1 MKKNLKVLIGFF
13 ITVMI
18 FRYFP
23 HLPNFTP
30 VLAMTFYGTLIFG
43 RSSLVYIVLAYAV
56 SDLFIGFHNQLI
68 WTWGSL
74 FLIGFVGPYFKNL
87 FGRFTGVFLSSLIF
101 FMFTNLGVFL
111 SGYYGFGFESL
122 ILCYTLAIPFFTNT
136 FLSTMIF
143 TILIEFLIFSKYF
156 NFIPIIK
163 NKTN

>member
-13 ITVMI
+13 ITIMI

-74 FLIGFVGPYFKNL
+74 FLIGFIGPYFKSL
-87 FGRFTGVFLSSLIF
+87 FGRFAGVFLSSLIF

-122 ILCYTLAIPFFTNT
+122 ILCYTLALPFFTNT

-143 TILIEFLIFSKYF
+143 TILIEFLILSKYF

>member
-74 FLIGFVGPYFKNL
+74 FLIGFIGPYFKSL
-87 FGRFTGVFLSSLIF
+87 SGRFAGVFISSLIF
-101 FMFTNLGVFL
+101 FMLTNLGVFL

-136 FLSTMIF
+136 ILSTMIF

>member
-13 ITVMI
+13 ITIMI

-74 FLIGFVGPYFKNL
+74 FLIGFIGPYFKNL

-136 FLSTMIF
+136 FLSTIIF
-143 TILIEFLIFSKYF
+143 TILIEFLILSKYF

>member
-74 FLIGFVGPYFKNL
+74 FLIGFIGPYFKSL
-87 FGRFTGVFLSSLIF
+87 FGRFAGVFLSSLIF

-136 FLSTMIF
+136 ILSTMIF
-143 TILIEFLIFSKYF
+143 TILIEFLILSKYF

>member
-1 MKKNLKVLIGFF
+1 MKTNLKVLIGFF

-43 RSSLVYIVLAYAV
+43 RSSLVYIVLAYSV

-74 FLIGFVGPYFKNL
+74 FLIGFIGPYFKSL
-87 FGRFTGVFLSSLIF
+87 FGRFAGVFLSSLIF

-136 FLSTMIF
+136 ILSTMIF
-143 TILIEFLIFSKYF
+143 TILIEFLILSKYF

>member
-74 FLIGFVGPYFKNL
+74 FLIGFIGPYFKNL

-136 FLSTMIF
+136 FLSTIIF
-143 TILIEFLIFSKYF
+143 TILIEFLILSKYF

>member
-1 MKKNLKVLIGFF
+1 MVKNIKIFFGFF
-13 ITVMI
+13 LTIMF
-18 FRYFP
+18 FRYVP

-43 RSSLVYIVLAYAV
+43 RSSLTYIVLAYAV

-74 FLIGFVGPYFKNL
+74 FLVGFIGPYFKTL
-87 FGRFTGVFLSSLIF
+87 FGRFTGVFFSSVIF
-101 FMFTNLGVFL
+101 FMLTNLGVFL

-122 ILCYTLAIPFFTNT
+122 FLCYTLAIPFFTNT
-136 FLSTMIF
+136 LLSTMIF
-143 TILIEFLIFSKYF
+143 TILIEFLIFSKFF
-156 NFIPIIK
+156 NFIPLIK

>member
-74 FLIGFVGPYFKNL
+74 FLIGFIGPYFKNL

-136 FLSTMIF
+136 FLSTIIF
-143 TILIEFLIFSKYF
+143 TVLIEFLILSKYF

>member
-1 MKKNLKVLIGFF
+1 MVKNIKIFFGFF
-13 ITVMI
+13 LTIMF
-18 FRYFP
+18 FRYVP

-43 RSSLVYIVLAYAV
+43 RSSLTYIVLAYAV

-74 FLIGFVGPYFKNL
+74 FLIGFIGPYFKSL
-87 FGRFTGVFLSSLIF
+87 LGRFTGVFLSSLIF
-101 FMFTNLGVFL
+101 FMLTNLGVFL
-111 SGYYGFGFESL
+111 SGYYGVGFESL

-136 FLSTMIF
+136 LLG
-143 TILIEFLIFSKYF
+143 TIIYTIIIEFLIFSKFF
-156 NFIPIIK
+156 NFIPVLK

>member
-13 ITVMI
+13 ITVMF

-74 FLIGFVGPYFKNL
+74 FLIGFIGPYFKNL

-136 FLSTMIF
+136 FLSTIIF
-143 TILIEFLIFSKYF
+143 TILIEFLILSKYF
-156 NFIPIIK
+156 NFTPIIK

>member
-13 ITVMI
+13 ITIMI
-18 FRYFP
+18 FRYIP

-74 FLIGFVGPYFKNL
+74 FLIGFIGPYFKNL

-136 FLSTMIF
+136 FLSTIIF
-143 TILIEFLIFSKYF
+143 TILIEFLILSKYF

>member
-74 FLIGFVGPYFKNL
+74 FLIGFIGPYFKSL
-87 FGRFTGVFLSSLIF
+87 SGRFVGVFISSLIF
-101 FMFTNLGVFL
+101 FMLTNLGVFL

-136 FLSTMIF
+136 ILSTMIF
-143 TILIEFLIFSKYF
+143 TILIEFLILSKYF

>member
-13 ITVMI
+13 ITIMI
-18 FRYFP
+18 FRYIP

-74 FLIGFVGPYFKNL
+74 FLIGFIGPYFKSL
-87 FGRFTGVFLSSLIF
+87 FGRFAGVFLSSLIF

>member
-74 FLIGFVGPYFKNL
+74 FLIGFIGPYFKSL
-87 FGRFTGVFLSSLIF
+87 FGRFAGVFLSSLIF

-136 FLSTMIF
+136 FLSTIIF
-143 TILIEFLIFSKYF
+143 TILIEFLILSKYF